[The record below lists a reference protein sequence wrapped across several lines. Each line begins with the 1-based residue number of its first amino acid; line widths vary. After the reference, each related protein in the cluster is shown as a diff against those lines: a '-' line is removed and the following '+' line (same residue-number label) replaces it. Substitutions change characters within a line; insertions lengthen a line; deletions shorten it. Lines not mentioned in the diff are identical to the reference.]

1 MRKIENIKY
10 SDFEE
15 TVLDIYLPE
24 SRKFSTF
31 IYFHGGGLESGDKKD
46 AEILASYLVKKGIA
60 VVSAN
65 YRIYPTAVF
74 PDYINDCA
82 SCVAWVFSRI
92 AEYGQSDNI
101 YVGGSS
107 AGAYISMMLCFD
119 SKYLGL
125 YGIKPNMIKGY
136 IHDAGQPTS
145 HFNILRERGI
155 DTRRVIVDET
165 APLYFVGRDS
175 EYSNMVF
182 IVSDNDMENRM
193 EQTMLV
199 QSTLKHFG
207 YYAQI
212 EIIHGTHGEY
222 ILKKDRDGTGVFG
235 KIIYKYIKKWNLSFQ
250 R

>member
-10 SDFEE
+10 SKFEE
-15 TVLDIYLPE
+15 CALDIYLPE
-24 SRKFSTF
+24 NSKFSTF

-46 AEILASYLVKKGIA
+46 AEILASYLAKKGVA

-65 YRIYPTAVF
+65 YRMYPTAVF
-74 PDYINDCA
+74 PDYIKDCA
-82 SCVAWVFSRI
+82 SCVAWVFSHI
-92 AEYGQSDNI
+92 KEYGQSNNI

-145 HFNILRERGI
+145 HFNILRERGM
-155 DTRRVIVDET
+155 DTRRIVVDET

-175 EYSNMVF
+175 EYSDMVF

-193 EQTMLV
+193 EQMMLM

-207 YYAQI
+207 HKIQVD
-212 EIIHGTHGEY
+212 IIHGTHCEY
-222 ILKKDRDGTGVFG
+222 VLKKDRAGSSVFG
-235 KIIYKYIKKWNLSFQ
+235 KMIYKYIEKWD
-250 R
+250 